1 MGRGAKLYKVLSG
14 GVWRYVLPT
23 LKLMQSVNLAVKC
36 ILFGEEP
43 QSPLLHAHTHTTL
56 NPSELYQ
63 EMNIAVDSY
72 MLPMLM
78 CACECGGTLMS
89 CDVPATVG
97 RLSCLILQYT
107 TSETVVYMM

>member
-1 MGRGAKLYKVLSG
+1 MLSG
-14 GVWRYVLPT
+14 GVWRHVLPRKMLDS